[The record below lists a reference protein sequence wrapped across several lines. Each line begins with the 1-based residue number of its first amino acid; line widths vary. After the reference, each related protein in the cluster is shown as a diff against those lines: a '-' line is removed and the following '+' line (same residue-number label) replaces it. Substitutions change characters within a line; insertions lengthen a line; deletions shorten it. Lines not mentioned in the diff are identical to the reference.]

1 MFLNPMLYKPGYSSS
16 EAPANRVI
24 LYLLEDVGVEE
35 VRAQK
40 NYITTV
46 NSFTN
51 TLISFKHIQKSG
63 TINFFVHIAIK
74 QNLNLKI
81 QIQKVS
87 DKKSFKQSKDSSVVR
102 CLVIYC
108 TYLIVASSIARY

>member
-40 NYITTV
+40 NYKHCQFFHQTHL
-46 NSFTN
+46 FHLN
-51 TLISFKHIQKSG
+51 TFK
-63 TINFFVHIAIK
+63 
-74 QNLNLKI
+74 
-81 QIQKVS
+81 KVEPLT
-87 DKKSFKQSKDSSVVR
+87 FLFILQ
-102 CLVIYC
+102 
-108 TYLIVASSIARY
+108 